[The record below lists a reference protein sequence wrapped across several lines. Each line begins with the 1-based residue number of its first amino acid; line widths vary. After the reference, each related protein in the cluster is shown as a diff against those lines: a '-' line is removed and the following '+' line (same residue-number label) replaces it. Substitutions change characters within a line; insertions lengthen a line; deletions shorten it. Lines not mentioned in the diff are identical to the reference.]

1 MIESFKRYVRSEGGG
16 TQKSV
21 RKRTERGGSSN
32 TVRMLKYS
40 NTFLLNFRVLEYQV
54 LQNNETTEIRK
65 SSKCLGAGGPLK
77 RVQGGGGP
85 EIDEIKR
92 TYFGNAS
99 YTEKPNQCKPYPNQL
114 YLFH

>member
-21 RKRTERGGSSN
+21 RKRTERGGGSST

-65 SSKCLGAGGPLK
+65 SSKCLGTGGL
-77 RVQGGGGP
+77 
-85 EIDEIKR
+85 
-92 TYFGNAS
+92 
-99 YTEKPNQCKPYPNQL
+99 
-114 YLFH
+114 